1 MASFLVDLG
10 QTCLL
15 GDSLAVNS
23 LGGIAVT
30 SPSGYVNGL
39 SGVIVG
45 MSVDMIDANTFT
57 NLFIGG
63 VSVVPASG
71 PLIVGVQTSDT
82 DISGNFTDPTS
93 GQSPGLANWPFPTA
107 FQSGG
112 MIVFNSGGTGGTFH
126 TFRSG
131 HAIASGFME
140 AAGFLRPHRYARAI
154 FISGTAGAGG
164 NEYVGQ
170 LQVGFIAE
178 LRTTGSGGGF
188 DYKPGSGGAVVV

>member
-10 QTCLL
+10 QTCLIQ
-15 GDSLAVNS
+15 DSLVVGPVGAGV
-23 LGGIAVT
+23 
-30 SPSGYVNGL
+30 SPSGQAAGL
-39 SGVIVG
+39 SGVVVG

-63 VSVVPASG
+63 VGVVPTSG
-71 PLIVGVQTSDT
+71 PLIIGVQTSDT
-82 DISGNFTDPTS
+82 DVSGNFTDPTS
-93 GQSPGLANWPFPTA
+93 GQTGTLSGSWPFPTA

-112 MIVFNSGGTGGTFH
+112 MVVLNSGGTGGTFH

-140 AAGFLRPHRYARAI
+140 AAGFLRPHRYVRAL

-164 NEYVGQ
+164 NQYVGQ

>member
-10 QTCLL
+10 QTCLIQ
-15 GDSLAVNS
+15 DSLVVGPVGAGV
-23 LGGIAVT
+23 
-30 SPSGYVNGL
+30 SPSGQAAGL
-39 SGVIVG
+39 SGVVVG

-63 VSVVPASG
+63 VSVVPTSG

-82 DISGNFTDPTS
+82 DVSGNFTDPTS
-93 GQSPGLANWPFPTA
+93 GMASGNWPFPTA
-107 FQSGG
+107 FISGG
-112 MIVFNSGGTGGTFH
+112 FVVFNSGGTGGTFH

-140 AAGFLRPHRYARAI
+140 AAGFLRPHRYARAL
-154 FISGTAGAGG
+154 FVSGTAGAGG
-164 NEYVGQ
+164 NQYVGQ
-170 LQVGFIAE
+170 LQVGFVAE

-188 DYKPGSGGAVVV
+188 AYAPGSGGPVVV